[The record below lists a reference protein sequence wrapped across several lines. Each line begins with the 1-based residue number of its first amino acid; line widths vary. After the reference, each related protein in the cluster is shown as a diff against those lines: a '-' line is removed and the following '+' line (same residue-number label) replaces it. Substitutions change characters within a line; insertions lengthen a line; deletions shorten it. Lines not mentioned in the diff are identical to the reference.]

1 MEHVTIAGIEKPF
14 SRIVMGNVRTLS
26 QSPELLDLALE
37 RGITVFDTARVYG
50 ENERIIGEW
59 MERRGLRERVVVISK
74 GCHPNVDRNRVT
86 TFDLSSDLFDSLAR
100 LRTGYIDL
108 YLLHRD
114 DRAVPVGPI
123 VDALEEHARAGR
135 IRAWGVSNWRHD
147 RIQEAID
154 YARGHGKRVPV
165 VSSPHF
171 SLARQFGEPWG
182 PGSET
187 ITGPEN
193 RAARDWY
200 ESSGMTITP
209 YSSLGR
215 GLFSGRIDRENYA
228 AVADEVC
235 RGAYC
240 HEENF
245 KRLDRARELAA
256 RKGAEVSQ
264 IALAYLLSVP
274 LRVCPL
280 VNMNSAEE
288 IDLNVAALSIR
299 LTTGEL
305 RWLNLESD
313 TLAG

>member
-1 MEHVTIAGIEKPF
+1 MEYISIPGVDKPF
-14 SRIVMGNVRTLS
+14 SRLVMGNVRTLS
-26 QSPELLDLALE
+26 QTPELLDLAVE
-37 RGITVFDTARVYG
+37 RGITVVDTARVYG

-59 MERRGLRERVVVISK
+59 MERKGLREKVVVISK
-74 GCHPNVDRNRVT
+74 GCHPNADRNRVT

-100 LRTGYIDL
+100 LRTNYIDL

-114 DRAVPVGPI
+114 DRSVPVGPL
-123 VDALEEHARAGR
+123 VDALDEHARTGR

-147 RIQEAID
+147 RIQEAVE
-154 YARGHGKRVPV
+154 YARSRGKRAPT
-165 VSSPHF
+165 VSSPHY

-200 ESSGMTITP
+200 ESSGMVITP

-215 GLFSGRIDRENYA
+215 GLFSGRIDRENYG

-245 KRLDRARELAA
+245 RRLDRARKLAA
-256 RKGAEVSQ
+256 DKGVEVPQ
-264 IALAYLLSVP
+264 VALAYLLNVP
-274 LRVCPL
+274 LRVCPV
-280 VNMNSAEE
+280 VNMNSAAEV
-288 IDLNVAALSIR
+288 DSNVAALSIR
-299 LTTGEL
+299 LSPVEL
-305 RWLNLESD
+305 AWLNLERDS
-313 TLAG
+313 LES